1 MDILI
6 EKNLKQIAD
15 VMTELLDIVKKEIKK
30 SEELSKEYE
39 EKKTA

>member
-15 VMTELLDIVKKEIKK
+15 VMTLLDIVKKEIKK

-39 EKKTA
+39 EKN

>member
-15 VMTELLDIVKKEIKK
+15 VMTELLYIVKKEIKK

-39 EKKTA
+39 EKN

>member
-39 EKKTA
+39 EKN

>member
-15 VMTELLDIVKKEIKK
+15 VMKELLDIVKKEIKK

-39 EKKTA
+39 EKN